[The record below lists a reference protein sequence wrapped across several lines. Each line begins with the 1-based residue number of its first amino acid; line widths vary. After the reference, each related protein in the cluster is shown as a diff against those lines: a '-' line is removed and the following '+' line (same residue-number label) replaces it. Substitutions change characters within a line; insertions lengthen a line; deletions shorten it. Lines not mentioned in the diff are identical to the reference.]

1 MADELY
7 KQAPALKAL
16 GEEFILGRYNDI
28 TNPNGER
35 FETIAPSLR
44 RAVMQTLDGK
54 NGAML
59 KIMWVLLGTLKDG
72 SFKVSQKWIMNE
84 TGISSTQVYYKARKG
99 LENLGWLIVEDGY
112 IYLDC
117 DAIRAATSDNSQE
130 KTKKD
135 KKESAIV
142 KRNDTITDELIDD
155 VAAEDITIC
164 IATNADSMSHL
175 QNKVP
180 NLKLTQPLELQL
192 SKEVIESSSKF
203 DTEFQNV
210 IESSSKCGA
219 EFQNVIESSSDITI
233 TNKIINNTNN
243 LTNNINGEKSG
254 LSEAKQLL
262 SYGELNKILSKSNI
276 TLEDAT
282 WIITNDY
289 RFKIEN
295 DLLVL
300 PSSGQT
306 WPINA
311 AP

>member
-7 KQAPALKAL
+7 KQAPALKVL
-16 GEEFILGRYNDI
+16 GEEFILGRYNDT

-44 RAVMQTLDGK
+44 RAVMQSLDGK

-84 TGISSTQVYYKARKG
+84 TGISSAQVYYKARKG
-99 LENLGWLIVEDGY
+99 LENLGWLIVEDGC

-117 DAIRAATSDNSQE
+117 DAIRAAAPNNSQE
-130 KTKKD
+130 KIKKD
-135 KKESAIV
+135 KKESAAI
-142 KRNDTITDELIDD
+142 KKNDTITDELIDD

-164 IATNADSMSHL
+164 VTTSADSMSHL
-175 QNKVP
+175 QNKVS

-192 SKEVIESSSKF
+192 SKKVIESSSEF
-203 DTEFQNV
+203 DTEFQNM

-219 EFQNVIESSSDITI
+219 EFQNMIESSSDITI

-254 LSEAKQLL
+254 LSETKQLL
-262 SYGELNKILSKSNI
+262 SYGELNKILSKSSI
-276 TLEDAT
+276 TLEDAM
-282 WIITNDY
+282 WITTNDY

-295 DLLVL
+295 DLLIMS
-300 PSSGQT
+300 SSGQT

>member
-1 MADELY
+1 
-7 KQAPALKAL
+7 
-16 GEEFILGRYNDI
+16 
-28 TNPNGER
+28 
-35 FETIAPSLR
+35 
-44 RAVMQTLDGK
+44 
-54 NGAML
+54 
-59 KIMWVLLGTLKDG
+59 
-72 SFKVSQKWIMNE
+72 
-84 TGISSTQVYYKARKG
+84 
-99 LENLGWLIVEDGY
+99 
-112 IYLDC
+112 
-117 DAIRAATSDNSQE
+117 
-130 KTKKD
+130 
-135 KKESAIV
+135 
-142 KRNDTITDELIDD
+142 
-155 VAAEDITIC
+155 
-164 IATNADSMSHL
+164 MSHL
-175 QNKVP
+175 QNKVL

-254 LSEAKQLL
+254 LFETKQLL

-300 PSSGQT
+300 SSSGQT